1 MKGNDFTSVVET
13 FLSRAH
19 KSPWRQTDRHT
30 KQRNSIIIIRTT
42 RVMTYT
48 QRTAFKPDYFNF
60 QKLGHPK
67 KTKTKNKTK
76 NKHIYIYNKLSYG
89 EKCPIY
95 PNNKWRHVQMCGRCF
110 TSLHKI
116 VVVIHSEMG
125 REILTFRSLCSSVA
139 FRYYYMYNPCNIER
153 YSPVKQSRFTSS

>member
-76 NKHIYIYNKLSYG
+76 NKHIYIYITNWATVKNVPSTQTINDVMFKCVVGVLQAFTKLLWSFTQKWA
-89 EKCPIY
+89 EKYWHFAPC
-95 PNNKWRHVQMCGRCF
+95 
-110 TSLHKI
+110 
-116 VVVIHSEMG
+116 VVVLLSDITTCTTHA
-125 REILTFRSLCSSVA
+125 I
-139 FRYYYMYNPCNIER
+139 
-153 YSPVKQSRFTSS
+153 